1 MDFPAYV
8 PAAVRAH
15 ITTLI
20 EGDSREPMGWQE
32 ALSSAEREL
41 AEIESAIETKT
52 RRGEVDS
59 LDGLRK
65 RRAEAA
71 EHRDRLVG
79 DMDCLRRL
87 AHDDRMQEAYTLLTS
102 ELLDD
107 KQLRGFVY
115 AAWAARADYSKYR
128 KRLKRAAELK
138 EEISVTA
145 ETLAKLIRQF
155 SDTGINGP
163 SEFYS
168 VPELLRKTDNHELR
182 GHNLHMWRF
191 MRKHVLGDPQERE
204 PEPDNQNEPAL
215 PIPESDR
222 VIELEGVSVHIRRH
236 FVAPGDPVEHAPLA
250 GLRYGWGV
258 SPDLSEL
265 LDTVSKAAREF
276 KPTESG
282 MIGAAIDSRQRSEK
296 TEYLRAF
303 ANLLIDVHHIDLTN
317 TVMRAMAIVANVA
330 INQPDIAVM
339 LGDVRQTLA
348 GRLGKPDV

>member
-8 PAAVRAH
+8 PAAARAH
-15 ITTLI
+15 ITALI
-20 EGDSREPMGWQE
+20 EGDSWEPHGW
-32 ALSSAEREL
+32 AASLASANQQL
-41 AEIESAIETKT
+41 AEIESAIESRTQ
-52 RRGEVDS
+52 RGEPEYLDS
-59 LDGLRK
+59 LRK
-65 RRAEAA
+65 QRAEAA
-71 EHRDRLVG
+71 AHRDRMAG
-79 DMDCLRRL
+79 DVDCLRRL

-102 ELLDD
+102 ELPDD

-168 VPELLRKTDNHELR
+168 VPKLLRKTDNHELR

-236 FVAPGDPVEHAPLA
+236 FVAPGDPVEHDPLA

-282 MIGAAIDSRQRSEK
+282 MIGAAIDRRQRSEK

-339 LGDVRQTLA
+339 LGDVRQY
-348 GRLGKPDV
+348 RVD